1 MGIVN
6 SAKKAYIS
14 FLMFVFLISSIAAL
28 AYIGVFNFKNF
39 SVMPNFILLIAFV
52 AVLSTLFLLIFLL
65 LNLKRRS
72 SRKKKAAAVNQ
83 GGNLRPLSGSVEV
96 QGGNLRPAG
105 SVEVQE
111 GNREPHT
118 FGTMVRHPA
127 SSVEVPTGVTRHQ
140 NGLLAA
146 AFRLSPSDG
155 IDEMS
160 GHDVIYEKDGV
171 PYIDSDL
178 AKKSRKNL
186 DGNFVK
192 LVESVTGCLLTN
204 EARSRPCLY
213 GHAPQPS
220 LQVEGSPLDRA
231 REDIEGRSPLPP
243 PVLRQQDKP
252 DKAHNGRQG

>member
-14 FLMFVFLISSIAAL
+14 FLMSVFLISSIAAL

-39 SVMPNFILLIAFV
+39 PVMPNFILLITFV
-52 AVLSTLFLLIFLL
+52 VVFSTLFLLIFFF

-72 SRKKKAAAVNQ
+72 SREKKAAAVNQ
-83 GGNLRPLSGSVEV
+83 E
-96 QGGNLRPAG
+96 GNLRPAG

-111 GNREPHT
+111 GNLR
-118 FGTMVRHPA
+118 PA
-127 SSVEVPTGVTRHQ
+127 GSVEVQEGNLRPAGSVEVPTGVTRHQ

-160 GHDVIYEKDGV
+160 GHDVIFEKDGV
-171 PYIDSDL
+171 PYIDSDQ
-178 AKKSRKNL
+178 ARKNNKGAL
-186 DGNFVK
+186 NSNFIK
-192 LVESVTGCLLTN
+192 LVESVTGILLTN

-213 GHAPQPS
+213 GH
-220 LQVEGSPLDRA
+220 DRA
-231 REDIEGRSPLPP
+231 SEDIEGRSPLPP

-252 DKAHNGRQG
+252 DKAHKGSQG

>member
-14 FLMFVFLISSIAAL
+14 FLMSVFLISSIAAL

-39 SVMPNFILLIAFV
+39 PVMPNFILLIAFV
-52 AVLSTLFLLIFLL
+52 AVFSTLFLLIFLL

-83 GGNLRPLSGSVEV
+83 EGNLRPLSGSVEV
-96 QGGNLRPAG
+96 QEGNLRPLSG
-105 SVEVQE
+105 
-111 GNREPHT
+111 
-118 FGTMVRHPA
+118 
-127 SSVEVPTGVTRHQ
+127 SVEVPTGVTRHQ

-192 LVESVTGCLLTN
+192 LVESVTGTLLTN

-213 GHAPQPS
+213 GHGPQPS
-220 LQVEGSPLDRA
+220 LQGEGSPLDRA